1 MLRLSLDCNP
11 KWIDLPREVRIRIR
25 PVTTAVVAAAQSA
38 SLRDAEALRD
48 SGDAGGLDL
57 TDPDVAKGLGFALM
71 VKALARYAVLEWD
84 GVGDRDGN
92 PLPCT
97 PENLALLMDL
107 DEMATAFWRAAFAP
121 VAAVSAE
128 GNG

>member
-1 MLRLSLDCNP
+1 MLTLSILTEP
-11 KWIDLPREVRIRIR
+11 TWIDLPQEVRLRIR

-38 SLRDAEALRD
+38 SLREAEALRD
-48 SGDAGGLDL
+48 AGDPGGLDL
-57 TDPDVAKGLGFALM
+57 ADPDIAKGLGFALM

-84 GVGDRDGN
+84 GVGDTDGT

>member
-1 MLRLSLDCNP
+1 MLALAIP
-11 KWIDLPREVRIRIR
+11 TEPAWIDLPQDVRLRIR

-38 SLRDAEALRD
+38 SLREAEALRD
-48 SGDAGGLDL
+48 AGDAGGLDV
-57 TDPDVAKGLGFALM
+57 TDPDVAKGIGFALM
-71 VKALARYAVLEWD
+71 VKALARYAVLEWE
-84 GVGDRDGN
+84 GVGDVNGE

-97 PENLALLMDL
+97 PENVARLIDL

-128 GNG
+128 GNA

>member
-1 MLRLSLDCNP
+1 MLTLSIP
-11 KWIDLPREVRIRIR
+11 TEPTWIALPQEVRLHIR

-38 SLRDAEALRD
+38 SLREAEALRD
-48 SGDAGGLDL
+48 GGDPGGLDV

-71 VKALARYAVLEWD
+71 VKALARYAVLEWE
-84 GVGDRDGN
+84 GVGDAGGE

-97 PENLALLMDL
+97 PENVALLMDL

>member
-11 KWIDLPREVRIRIR
+11 KWIDLPQEVRIRIR

-71 VKALARYAVLEWD
+71 VKALARYAVLEWE
-84 GVGDRDGN
+84 GVGDTDGK

-97 PENLALLMDL
+97 PENTGRLMDL

>member
-1 MLRLSLDCNP
+1 MLTLSIPTDP
-11 KWIDLPREVRIRIR
+11 TWIDLPQEVRLRIR

-38 SLRDAEALRD
+38 SLREAEALRD
-48 SGDAGGLDL
+48 TGDAGGLDVG
-57 TDPDVAKGLGFALM
+57 DPDVAKGVGFALM

-84 GVGDRDGN
+84 GVGDRDGK

-97 PENLALLMDL
+97 PDNVALLMDL

-121 VAAVSAE
+121 VAAMSAE

>member
-1 MLRLSLDCNP
+1 MLTLSIP
-11 KWIDLPREVRIRIR
+11 TEPSWIDLPQKVRLRIR

-38 SLRDAEALRD
+38 SLREAEALRD
-48 SGDAGGLDL
+48 AGDPGGLDL
-57 TDPDVAKGLGFALM
+57 SDPDVAKGLGFALM
-71 VKALARYAVLEWD
+71 VKALARYAVLEWE
-84 GVGDRDGN
+84 GVGDASGE

-97 PENLALLMDL
+97 PDNVALLMDL

>member
-1 MLRLSLDCNP
+1 MLTLAIP
-11 KWIDLPREVRIRIR
+11 TEPTWIDLPQEVRLRIR

-38 SLRDAEALRD
+38 SLREAEALRD
-48 SGDAGGLDL
+48 AGDPSGLDL
-57 TDPDVAKGLGFALM
+57 ADPDIAKGLGFALM
-71 VKALARYAVLEWD
+71 VKALARYAVLDWE
-84 GVGDRDGN
+84 GVGDGEGQ

-97 PENLALLMDL
+97 PDNIARLMDL

-128 GNG
+128 GNA

>member
-1 MLRLSLDCNP
+1 MLTLSIP
-11 KWIDLPREVRIRIR
+11 TEPTWIDLPQDVRLRIR

-38 SLRDAEALRD
+38 SLREAEALRD
-48 SGDAGGLDL
+48 ARDAGDLDL

-71 VKALARYAVLEWD
+71 VKALARYAVLEWE
-84 GVGDRDGN
+84 GVGDASGES
-92 PLPCT
+92 LPCT
-97 PENLALLMDL
+97 PDNIALLMDL

>member
-1 MLRLSLDCNP
+1 MFTLSIP
-11 KWIDLPREVRIRIR
+11 TEPTWIDLPQEVRLRIR

-38 SLRDAEALRD
+38 SLREAEALRD
-48 SGDAGGLDL
+48 AGDPSGVDL
-57 TDPDVAKGLGFALM
+57 ADPDVAKGVGFALM
-71 VKALARYAVLEWD
+71 VKALARYAVLEWE
-84 GVGDRDGN
+84 GVGDTAGIL
-92 PLPCT
+92 LPCT
-97 PENLALLMDL
+97 PENIARLMDL